1 MVLVFMV
8 NFLPLQV
15 YFLGKMKGD
24 ETAAFWNVST
34 AHGSDRGHGDVP
46 ELALGQQLPGSRSS
60 VTRAHQGWFCQG
72 LDSKAVW
79 PSSPLSTARQVNL

>member
-15 YFLGKMKGD
+15 YLLKGD
-24 ETAAFWNVST
+24 ETVAFWNVS
-34 AHGSDRGHGDVP
+34 AIGGSDRGDGDVP

-60 VTRAHQGWFCQG
+60 VTRAPCTSG
-72 LDSKAVW
+72 LVL
-79 PSSPLSTARQVNL
+79 PVVG